1 MFGCFVPAV
10 VGGCFGFFKLCGFLG
25 REPGVL
31 GEEEQLPRFPS
42 WHISCQEHHG
52 YNRGTC
58 VVQPWC
64 NRGTLWAQL
73 WHNCGTGVVQPGVQ
87 PRHMWTHHGTT
98 GTLRAHRGTPGSSVK
113 LDSVIQSYDLD
124 QPKGKCDR
132 SQYAS
137 RGFQNISN

>member
-1 MFGCFVPAV
+1 MSRNETRMTQTM
-10 VGGCFGFFKLCGFLG
+10 CGFLG

-52 YNRGTC
+52 YNHGATAAHC
-58 VVQPWC
+58 
-64 NRGTLWAQL
+64 G
-73 WHNCGTGVVQPGVQ
+73 HNCGTGVLQPGVQ

-137 RGFQNISN
+137 RGFQNISNQPPHALFHDF